1 MDLLSYGAKVPSAS
15 FWRESFKL
23 IAKSLYFPWKRLR
36 KWNLATF
43 CNNRSSIAFSIS
55 ELQPLKNTLLK
66 GIFVVAQ
73 KPWSLVRFVWT
84 KPEFLDLAVAI
95 HPQVRG
101 PDWCSGNNIC
111 WWQYPHCWKCANS
124 VTVVGHEHYLKVFT
138 VFICQQRRCPILSC
152 SAKLCQCTQCHW
164 MWQLRREGVFYQ
176 VMAVPSC
183 YVSHHL
189 LPACLLPI

>member
-1 MDLLSYGAKVPSAS
+1 M
-15 FWRESFKL
+15 
-23 IAKSLYFPWKRLR
+23 
-36 KWNLATF
+36 
-43 CNNRSSIAFSIS
+43 
-55 ELQPLKNTLLK
+55 
-66 GIFVVAQ
+66 
-73 KPWSLVRFVWT
+73 

-152 SAKLCQCTQCHW
+152 SAKLCQCIQCHW

-176 VMAVPSC
+176 VMTVPSC

-189 LPACLLPI
+189 LPACLPAAHTKCTFNMSFNVPDWHTVGVTVSHKEQDWHTVSHCLVRFPNWRCGRTQRKIPMFLGYCRPKQLP